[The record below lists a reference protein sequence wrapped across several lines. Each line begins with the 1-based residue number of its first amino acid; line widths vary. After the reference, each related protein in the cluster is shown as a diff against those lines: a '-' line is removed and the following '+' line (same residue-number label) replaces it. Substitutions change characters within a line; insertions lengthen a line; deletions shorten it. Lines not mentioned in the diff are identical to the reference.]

1 MVTLYDFSP
10 LFVIMT
16 RVLIRVQ
23 RRVNH
28 LQEGTGACKTGGL
41 IPQTF
46 ADPLE
51 VVPIFQLTVWT
62 TIAFK
67 KERTSTL
74 VCVIDISPLT
84 KDELLGLVLRHS
96 KLDQ

>member
-1 MVTLYDFSP
+1 MVSMYVFLP
-10 LFVIMT
+10 LFVILT
-16 RVLIRVQ
+16 RALIRVQ

-28 LQEGTGACKTGGL
+28 LHEGTGACKTGGR
-41 IPQTF
+41 IPQTS

-67 KERTSTL
+67 KEGTSTL
-74 VCVIDISPLT
+74 VCVIDISPLQRMNFL
-84 KDELLGLVLRHS
+84 DLSLRPV
-96 KLDQ
+96 DQ

>member
-1 MVTLYDFSP
+1 MVTLSVFSP

-28 LQEGTGACKTGGL
+28 LQVGTGACKTGGL

-67 KERTSTL
+67 KEGTSTL
-74 VCVIDISPLT
+74 VCVIDISPSQRMSFWDLS
-84 KDELLGLVLRHS
+84 LRH
-96 KLDQ
+96 